1 MGIIFQWYPF
11 TRQVH
16 RKKISP
22 VTVLV
27 RAGGK
32 KEKADT
38 REEHGLRIFT
48 YVHTVFESC
57 YMIAIHMIDFGT
69 IPLPSITFEV
79 QKIVSA
85 VCVVYALCLRC
96 VCTLVCSCLHFVC
109 IGLHQIAD
117 NAPSRSRPH
126 DT

>member
-1 MGIIFQWYPF
+1 MGLSVKSNEMSMRREIGSREIRWKMRIKCGDSIFAVW
-11 TRQVH
+11 
-16 RKKISP
+16 
-22 VTVLV
+22 
-27 RAGGK
+27 
-32 KEKADT
+32 
-38 REEHGLRIFT
+38 EEHGLRIFT

-85 VCVVYALCLRC
+85 VCVVSALCLLC

-117 NAPSRSRPH
+117 NATQR
-126 DT
+126 TITA

>member
-1 MGIIFQWYPF
+1 
-11 TRQVH
+11 
-16 RKKISP
+16 
-22 VTVLV
+22 
-27 RAGGK
+27 
-32 KEKADT
+32 
-38 REEHGLRIFT
+38 
-48 YVHTVFESC
+48 
-57 YMIAIHMIDFGT
+57 MIAIHMIDFGT

-85 VCVVYALCLRC
+85 VCVVSALCLRC

-117 NAPSRSRPH
+117 NAAALDITQRTITP